1 MMVMMLMLFQISKQQ
16 RSSSVSV
23 SYSDFLSMVE
33 SGNVIQIVIQGD
45 NLSGISSQGP
55 FKTFAPKDPELIK
68 LLR

>member
-1 MMVMMLMLFQISKQQ
+1 
-16 RSSSVSV
+16 
-23 SYSDFLSMVE
+23 MVE